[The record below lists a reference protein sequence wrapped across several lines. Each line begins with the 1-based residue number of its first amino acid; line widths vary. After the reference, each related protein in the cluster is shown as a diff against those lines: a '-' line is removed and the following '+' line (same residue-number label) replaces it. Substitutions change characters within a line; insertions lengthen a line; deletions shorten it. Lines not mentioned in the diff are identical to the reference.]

1 MDPKGIG
8 EASKKSQKKKKK
20 KREINN
26 KIIAK
31 PQLVLWV
38 QSAADS
44 HTFRGR
50 HFRQLLNLSF
60 VMLQLLDVSLLLI
73 NQPQGPVQVILKFV
87 RFRVLFVKETF
98 CLPKLSEEIGI
109 KKKSVV

>member
-1 MDPKGIG
+1 MDREGIG
-8 EASKKSQKKKKK
+8 KASRITMGKK
-20 KREINN
+20 NN
-26 KIIAK
+26 NNRNIRPK
-31 PQLVLWV
+31 PQLVLWI
-38 QSAADS
+38 QRAADS

-109 KKKSVV
+109 